1 VKRVGLIL
9 VLVVAGVLL
18 VVIVQTRRTLSA
30 GPLDGGVGT
39 EQGQPLDINQP
50 YTFGATLLRIDGK
63 KPATVERVRLLGVT
77 GSLELLAVHTRP
89 VPDERGQGLYMGDTG
104 FPRTD
109 YPTRPLAEQNIVPVA
124 TTRTPDGSPNEGLQI
139 VLGVQVNE
147 PGVAR
152 FGSIEVT
159 YTVGARRYRKVFNDS
174 VYLCAPDDA
183 YTGNGD
189 CPSAEVRDRFDD
201 RTLG

>member
-1 VKRVGLIL
+1 MKRFALIAVV
-9 VLVVAGVLL
+9 VLAGVLTVMIL
-18 VVIVQTRRTLSA
+18 QTTRTSSN

-39 EQGQPLDINQP
+39 EQGQPLDVKQP
-50 YTFGATLLRIDGK
+50 YTWGSVLLLNEAK
-63 KPATVERVRLLGVT
+63 KPATLERIRLLGVT

-89 VPDERGQGLYMGDTG
+89 VPDERGQGLWFGDTG

-109 YPTRPLAEQNIVPVA
+109 YPSRPLTEQNIVPVP
-124 TTRTPDGSPNEGLQI
+124 TTFSPEGNPYEGLQI

-152 FGSIEVT
+152 FEAVEVT
-159 YTVGARRYRKVFNDS
+159 YKVGGRRYREVFDDS
-174 VYLCAPDDA
+174 VYLCAPYDA
-183 YTGNGD
+183 FTGNGD
-189 CPSAEVRDRFDD
+189 CPSAEVKDRFDD